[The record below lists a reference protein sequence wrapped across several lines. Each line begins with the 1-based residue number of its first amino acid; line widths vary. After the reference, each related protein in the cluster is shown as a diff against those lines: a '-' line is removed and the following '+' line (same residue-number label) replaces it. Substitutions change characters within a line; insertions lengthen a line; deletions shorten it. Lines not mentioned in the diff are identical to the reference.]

1 MYKRQGFGEKCR
13 DIDTAVSEVRGQGQH
28 NRDKIEE
35 IQKREIAKIREELE
49 IITSRPPMISQFQ
62 HMDNRE
68 VINFKQ
74 YKGNPME
81 LLERVDEQLAKTR
94 ENRWTIIRGYLDEY
108 FRDINDNW
116 WTATRQTSRVTRN
129 SKTCLRENTGRRQPR
144 TSSEITYV
152 SAGMMPA
159 EGRLSPPVFWGRSV

>member
-1 MYKRQGFGEKCR
+1 MSVSYTHLDVYKR
-13 DIDTAVSEVRGQGQH
+13 QGQH

-35 IQKREIAKIREELE
+35 IKKREIAKIREELE
-49 IITSRPPMISQFQ
+49 VINSSPPIISQFQ

-74 YKGNPME
+74 YKRNLME
-81 LLERVDEQLAKTR
+81 FLERVDEQLAKTR

-116 WTATRQTSRVTRN
+116 WMATRHNLTN
-129 SKTCLRENTGRRQPR
+129 YEEFKDLFKGKNW
-144 TSSEITYV
+144 SEANQNIV
-152 SAGMMPA
+152 LDNKMCI
-159 EGRLSPPVFWGRSV
+159 RDR